1 MFLSTVCF
9 FTALRWIGVPTAT
22 AINFTGPLIVTALAA
37 PMLGEAVG
45 PRRWAAVAV
54 GFAGAMII
62 DRKSTRLNSSH
73 QCASRMPSSA
83 CKKKQPRQRSL
94 KLTKIPTGQQDIRL

>member
-54 GFAGAMII
+54 GLAGAMLII
-62 DRKSTRLNSSH
+62 RPGGAENHWAVLPVLGPPTSYALYQILPPTTPTAH
-73 QCASRMPSSA
+73 TPPT
-83 CKKKQPRQRSL
+83 PR
-94 KLTKIPTGQQDIRL
+94 PT

>member
-22 AINFTGPLIVTALAA
+22 PINFTGPLIVTALAA

-45 PRRWAAVAV
+45 PRRRAAVAV
-54 GFAGAMII
+54 GFAGALII
-62 DRKSTRLNSSH
+62 IRPGGAETHWAMLLVLGTATSYALYQIKTRQH
-73 QCASRMPSSA
+73 PTETGSA
-83 CKKKQPRQRSL
+83 HV
-94 KLTKIPTGQQDIRL
+94 LTPV